1 MVTARTV
8 AMGANR
14 LFDAALDAKNP
25 RTARRAIPSGK
36 LSRRYVTGIVIV
48 CCVGFILGAGGF
60 WLFYGNLWPLA
71 LSLPV
76 LAFLGAYPFLKCF
89 TELCHYYLG
98 AALALAPVC
107 AWVAVCGKLDWPPV
121 IMFVAVLTWTAGF
134 DILYACQDYA
144 SDLELG
150 VHSVPA
156 KLGIPLRPLAQPR
169 YAPDFRR
176 RNRLPQICHPRVRRP
191 LRRRRRAGRLAPY
204 HRASDGHPHES
215 RPRRP
220 GILRHQR
227 NHQRTTRD
235 AGDYRYYVA
244 VG

>member
-76 LAFLGAYPFLKCF
+76 LAFLGAYPFLKRF

-156 KLGIPLRPLAQPR
+156 KLGIPRALWLSRGTHLISAAAIVSLKFVTPEFGALYAAGAALAVLLLIIEQAMVTPTNL
-169 YAPDFRR
+169 A
-176 RNRLPQICHPRVRRP
+176 RV
-191 LRRRRRAGRLAPY
+191 GLAFF
-204 HRASDGHPHES
+204 AIN
-215 RPRRP
+215 
-220 GILRHQR
+220 GIISVLLGTLGIIDIMWR
-227 NHQRTTRD
+227 
-235 AGDYRYYVA
+235 
-244 VG
+244 